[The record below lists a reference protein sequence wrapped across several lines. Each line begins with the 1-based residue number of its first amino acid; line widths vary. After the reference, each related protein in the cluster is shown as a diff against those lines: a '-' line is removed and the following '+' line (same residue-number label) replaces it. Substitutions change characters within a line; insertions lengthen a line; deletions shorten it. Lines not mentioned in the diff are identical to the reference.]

1 MDRGAKEIKD
11 IPTVREIVKLSLF
24 TDDMILYIEN
34 SKVST
39 PKLLDLINE
48 FRNFAE
54 LIHRSF
60 LDFYTLIIKYQKR
73 K

>member
-1 MDRGAKEIKD
+1 
-11 IPTVREIVKLSLF
+11 
-24 TDDMILYIEN
+24 MILYIEN

-39 PKLLDLINE
+39 SKLLDLINE

-54 LIHRSF
+54 LIYRSF
-60 LDFYTLIIKYQKR
+60 LDFYTLIMKYQKR